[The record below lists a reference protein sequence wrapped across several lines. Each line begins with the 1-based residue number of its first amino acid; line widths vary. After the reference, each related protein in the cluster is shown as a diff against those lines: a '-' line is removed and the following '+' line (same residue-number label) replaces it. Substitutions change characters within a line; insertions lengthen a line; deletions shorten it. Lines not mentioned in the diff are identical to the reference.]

1 MHDFIT
7 CKLYSDAFVFQGKHA
22 NHTDHLPPE
31 GFGEFIILSILN
43 PFGCVIGSATHWA
56 YLEVVASEIIIQG
69 LSKFF
74 GGWRVY
80 KNSCSSRYVLK
91 DKLLILDTWV
101 LLCHQSESLFQ

>member
-7 CKLYSDAFVFQGKHA
+7 CKLYNDAFVFQGKHA

-56 YLEVVASEIIIQG
+56 YLEVAASEIIIQG
-69 LSKFF
+69 LSKF
-74 GGWRVY
+74 
-80 KNSCSSRYVLK
+80 SE
-91 DKLLILDTWV
+91 LLILDTWV